1 MWLANSKIYRLPFVR
16 EEKYWN
22 DSVAQMSTKS
32 KWWPSHLYNVE
43 YKNTKGYMDIP
54 FSCNTWLWIKLSQN
68 KWCKKK
74 FRNRNFRI
82 LKAKKFSIIHKAID
96 ASIKK
101 FKTSKLF
108 RVFFKENV
116 FFGKEIAGC
125 QYVTLFLEKECKS
138 KIALSVQ
145 HELVTKVGK
154 TVMKR
159 NPFSSTILLG
169 I

>member
-82 LKAKKFSIIHKAID
+82 LKGKKFSIIHKAID
-96 ASIKK
+96 ASIKNLK
-101 FKTSKLF
+101 PRNYLEFFLKRMYFLVKKLLVVNMSLYF
-108 RVFFKENV
+108 WRKDVRVKLHYRCN
-116 FFGKEIAGC
+116 
-125 QYVTLFLEKECKS
+125 
-138 KIALSVQ
+138 
-145 HELVTKVGK
+145 
-154 TVMKR
+154 M
-159 NPFSSTILLG
+159 N
-169 I
+169 